1 MIEWGCLGVFGRCDG
16 VCLRSGYALPSATA
30 IRVLANQARRIILC
44 SIHGEHHLLLKVL
57 HFGVDKGNGK
67 NIKSSN
73 FRFFTYS
80 KRIPRPG
87 TARPKGSIIT
97 SPIFER

>member
-16 VCLRSGYALPSATA
+16 VCRREGVARPKATA

-57 HFGVDKGNGK
+57 HFGVDKG
-67 NIKSSN
+67 
-73 FRFFTYS
+73 RLQ
-80 KRIPRPG
+80 
-87 TARPKGSIIT
+87 
-97 SPIFER
+97 

>member
-57 HFGVDKGNGK
+57 HFGVDKG
-67 NIKSSN
+67 
-73 FRFFTYS
+73 F
-80 KRIPRPG
+80 
-87 TARPKGSIIT
+87 
-97 SPIFER
+97 